1 MKSAWEEVPQLILPC
16 RSAESPVYSRR
27 HVILWSLMG
36 GNEGRCEERGKGGDK
51 RRWFR
56 PSCSWIVGWAVYFK
70 LWVAQRKY
78 CWAASQNSLLGTRP
92 VLFLLS
98 LLLLFSCLCIV
109 LLNEFY
115 FTLFETFSYSNSMSA
130 IPIFWNYHI
139 MFGISS
145 YFWCWFQERLDINIW
160 LESSQNLVLAAA
172 TAANSFNLLK
182 YLLTSKL
189 GFMFKKIKKWEI
201 FSKL

>member
-1 MKSAWEEVPQLILPC
+1 MKGEV
-16 RSAESPVYSRR
+16 REVWRDKE
-27 HVILWSLMG
+27 G
-36 GNEGRCEERGKGGDK
+36 GGGGK

-56 PSCSWIVGWAVYFK
+56 PSCALIGSLGVPQCK
-70 LWVAQRKY
+70 N
-78 CWAASQNSLLGTRP
+78 CWAASQNSLPGTRP

-98 LLLLFSCLCIV
+98 LLLLFSCWCTV
-109 LLNEFY
+109 LLNKFY
-115 FTLFETFSYSNSMSA
+115 STMFITFSYSNWMPM
-130 IPIFWNYHI
+130 IYFFWNYYI
-139 MFGISS
+139 VFGISL

-189 GFMFKKIKKWEI
+189 GFMFKNIKKWEI

>member
-1 MKSAWEEVPQLILPC
+1 
-16 RSAESPVYSRR
+16 
-27 HVILWSLMG
+27 
-36 GNEGRCEERGKGGDK
+36 
-51 RRWFR
+51 
-56 PSCSWIVGWAVYFK
+56 
-70 LWVAQRKY
+70 
-78 CWAASQNSLLGTRP
+78 
-92 VLFLLS
+92 
-98 LLLLFSCLCIV
+98 
-109 LLNEFY
+109 
-115 FTLFETFSYSNSMSA
+115 MSA

-189 GFMFKKIKKWEI
+189 GFMFKNIKKMRNIFKIVKEGFVNISPNNFVHYSVKTKTLSEISQVVFQEKVSSKVIPGKAFLKIKWCIEWSSLK
-201 FSKL
+201 